1 MPARIGTSK
10 VSKGDAGVGALPEVI
25 VTLHSEAVAA
35 RSEGGASGVVRL
47 WDPATRQQVALLRLR
62 KGTSFST
69 MAFSADGTTLVA
81 ANGAALQTWRAP
93 SWAEIEAA
101 EKKTES
107 KTP

>member
-1 MPARIGTSK
+1 MGPQHRERT
-10 VSKGDAGVGALPEVI
+10 GDAGGERLAHFAIALSPDGQR
-25 VTLHSEAVAA
+25 VAA
-35 RSEGGASGVVRL
+35 GGASGVVRL

-62 KGTSFST
+62 QGISVPT
-69 MAFSADGTTLVA
+69 MAFSADGTTLVV

-101 EKKTES
+101 EKRTKS